1 MIFLARHG
9 ETDDNAAGRV
19 QGYLDSP
26 LNDRGREQARV
37 LAERAAGE
45 GIEALYASHLI
56 RAHETASIVGE
67 RLGIEPQVDERFAES
82 RRGAWEGRL
91 LTEIER
97 DFPEQWAE
105 WHGAADGFRFP
116 GGGESIAE
124 HAARVEEGLAEVA
137 GGPLPA
143 LVIAHGGSI
152 RCAFATRDPRGLAS
166 FQSLAVP
173 NGELMRLPP
182 PPAHTAREY
191 G

>member
-26 LNDRGREQARV
+26 LNDRGRDQARA
-37 LAERAAGE
+37 LAELAAGE
-45 GIEALYASHLI
+45 NIRALYSSHLV

-67 RLGIEPQVDERFAES
+67 RLGLEPQVDERFAES

-97 DFPEQWAE
+97 DFPDLWAE
-105 WHGAADGFRFP
+105 WHSAADHFRFP
-116 GGGESIAE
+116 GGESIAE
-124 HAARVEEGLAEVA
+124 HAARVEAGLADVA
-137 GGPLPA
+137 RGALPA

-182 PPAHTAREY
+182 GSPGY